1 MDCVHHIYYD
11 GVCIGLN
18 LLITTNKNGRYVY
31 TISIFKHVPI
41 LTEAVG
47 SKVDQMS
54 SVGKIRQFS
63 PLQYIESFLNDFISG
78 KDTGKVIFVVLFV
91 IAIIGLVSN
100 LFVWHKKWEEKEVN
114 DQTMEHSG

>member
-1 MDCVHHIYYD
+1 
-11 GVCIGLN
+11 
-18 LLITTNKNGRYVY
+18 
-31 TISIFKHVPI
+31 
-41 LTEAVG
+41 
-47 SKVDQMS
+47 
-54 SVGKIRQFS
+54 
-63 PLQYIESFLNDFISG
+63 G

>member
-18 LLITTNKNGRYVY
+18 LLITTNKMVGMFILLVFLSMYL
-31 TISIFKHVPI
+31 F

-100 LFVWHKKWEEKEVN
+100 LFVWHKKWEEKVN